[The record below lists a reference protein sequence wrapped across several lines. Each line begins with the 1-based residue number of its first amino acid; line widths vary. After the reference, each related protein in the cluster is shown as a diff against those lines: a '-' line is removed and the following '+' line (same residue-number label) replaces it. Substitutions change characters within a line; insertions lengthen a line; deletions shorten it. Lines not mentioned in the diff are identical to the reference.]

1 MAKLPITIATG
12 DYDRVR
18 PIIDGRVAIEG
29 CETAYF
35 PVPIEEGAY
44 RTFTNHEFDVAE
56 VSLSSYILARSRGE
70 TPYIAFPVFTSRM
83 FRHSAIYVRADSGI
97 ERPED
102 LKGRQVGVPVYTMTA
117 ALWVRGMLADEYG
130 VMPSDI
136 HWRTGGLEQPGR
148 YAAFKLDMPAD
159 IIVEPLAS
167 DQSLSRMLADGAL
180 QAVISARAPSCY
192 QAGDDG
198 PVRRMFPDYRAAE
211 EAYYR
216 KTGLYPIM
224 HVMAMRESLAEDH
237 KWLPA
242 SLYKAFLAA
251 KNIAVAALDDV
262 TAPQV
267 STPWIAAE
275 VEATRALLGSDIW
288 PYGFQ
293 DNLKELRAMVRYSHA
308 QGLAVREMDPAEL
321 FHPSTRERAR
331 I

>member
-18 PIIDGRVAIEG
+18 PIIDGRIAVEG

-35 PVPIEEGAY
+35 PIPIEEGSY

-56 VSLSSYILARSRGE
+56 VSLSSYILARSRAE
-70 TPYIAFPVFTSRM
+70 IPYIAIPVFTSRM

-97 ERPED
+97 ARPQD

-148 YAAFKLDMPAD
+148 YGAYRLDMPPE
-159 IIVEPLAS
+159 ITVEPIGA
-167 DQSLSRMLADGAL
+167 DQSLSQMLAEGAL
-180 QAVISARAPSCY
+180 PAVISARAPSCFEP
-192 QAGDDG
+192 GGNG
-198 PVRRMFPDYRAAE
+198 PVTRMFLDYRTAE
-211 EAYYR
+211 EAYYK

-224 HVMAMRESLAEDH
+224 HTVVVRESLAEAH

-251 KNIAVAALDDV
+251 KTMAVAALDDV
-262 TAPQV
+262 TAPHV

-275 VEATRALLGSDIW
+275 VEATRSLLGRDIW
-288 PYGFQ
+288 PYGFR
-293 DNLKELRAMVRYSHA
+293 DNLKELSAMVRYSHA
-308 QGLAVREMDPAEL
+308 QGLAVRELDPAEL

-331 I
+331 V